1 MKKVLT
7 LIAVAILATSC
18 GNTKYVNCDAYK
30 THYKPVKAEK
40 HKHHVKCDA
49 YSSNGIIIKPTGD
62 NEGRPY
68 YSVYMPD
75 GTVHEYMY
83 AEEIAR
89 GLTENNWS
97 PDEDLIL
104 AYANQE

>member
-1 MKKVLT
+1 MKKLITLT
-7 LIAVAILATSC
+7 IAALIFASC
-18 GNTKYVNCDAYK
+18 ANTKK
-30 THYKPVKAEK
+30 IG
-40 HKHHVKCDA
+40 CDA
-49 YSSNGIIIKPTGD
+49 YSSTGIIIKPTGD

-68 YSVYMPD
+68 YSVYMSD

-89 GLTENNWS
+89 GLLENNWS
-97 PDEDLIL
+97 ADEDLIL

>member
-1 MKKVLT
+1 MKK
-7 LIAVAILATSC
+7 LISFAIVAIVLASC
-18 GNTKYVNCDAYK
+18 GNSKQIG
-30 THYKPVKAEK
+30 
-40 HKHHVKCDA
+40 CDA
-49 YSSNGIIIKPTGD
+49 YSSTGIIIKPTGD

-68 YSVYMPD
+68 YSVYMSD
-75 GTVHEYMY
+75 GTIHEYMY

-89 GLTENNWS
+89 GLTENNWT

>member
-1 MKKVLT
+1 MTKFITLAIIAIVL
-7 LIAVAILATSC
+7 TSC
-18 GNTKYVNCDAYK
+18 GGTKYVQCDAYK
-30 THYKPVKAEK
+30 THYKPIKPEK
-40 HKHHVKCDA
+40 HKHVKCDA
-49 YSSNGIIIKPTGD
+49 YSSNGIVIKLTGD

-68 YSVYMPD
+68 YSVYMSD

-89 GLTENNWS
+89 GLLENNWT

>member
-1 MKKVLT
+1 MKK
-7 LIAVAILATSC
+7 LISFAIVAIVLASC
-18 GNTKYVNCDAYK
+18 GSTKYVD
-30 THYKPVKAEK
+30 
-40 HKHHVKCDA
+40 CDA
-49 YSSNGIIIKPTGD
+49 YSSTGIIIKPTGD

-68 YSVYMPD
+68 YSVYMSD
-75 GTVHEYMY
+75 GTIHEYMY

-89 GLTENNWS
+89 GLTENNWT

>member
-1 MKKVLT
+1 MKKIITFITVA
-7 LIAVAILATSC
+7 LIFASC
-18 GNTKYVNCDAYK
+18 SNTNKIECDA
-30 THYKPVKAEK
+30 
-40 HKHHVKCDA
+40 
-49 YSSNGIIIKPTGD
+49 SSLTNITIKLTGD

-68 YSVYMPD
+68 YSVYMSN

-89 GLTENNWS
+89 GLLEDNWS
-97 PDEDLIL
+97 ADEDLIL

>member
-1 MKKVLT
+1 MKKIIT
-7 LIAVAILATSC
+7 LIAVALTFAACT
-18 GNTKYVNCDAYK
+18 NTKEIQCI
-30 THYKPVKAEK
+30 
-40 HKHHVKCDA
+40 DA
-49 YSSNGIIIKPTGD
+49 YSSIDITINLTGD

-68 YSVYMPD
+68 YSVYMSN

-89 GLTENNWS
+89 GLLEDNWS
-97 PDEDLIL
+97 ADEDLIL

>member
-1 MKKVLT
+1 MTKFITLAIIAIVL
-7 LIAVAILATSC
+7 TSC
-18 GNTKYVNCDAYK
+18 GGTKYVQCDAYK
-30 THYKPVKAEK
+30 TRYKAVKPEK
-40 HKHHVKCDA
+40 HKHVKCDA
-49 YSSNGIIIKPTGD
+49 YSSNGIVIKLTGD

-68 YSVYMPD
+68 YSVYMSD

-89 GLTENNWS
+89 GLLENNWT

>member
-1 MKKVLT
+1 MKKLITLT
-7 LIAVAILATSC
+7 IVALIFASC
-18 GNTKYVNCDAYK
+18 GGTKYVQCDAYK
-30 THYKPVKAEK
+30 THYKAVKPEK
-40 HKHHVKCDA
+40 HKHVKCDA
-49 YSSNGIIIKPTGD
+49 YSSNGIVITPTGD

-68 YSVYMPD
+68 YSVYMSD

-89 GLTENNWS
+89 GLLENNWT

>member
-1 MKKVLT
+1 MKKLITLT
-7 LIAVAILATSC
+7 IVALIFASC
-18 GNTKYVNCDAYK
+18 ANTKK
-30 THYKPVKAEK
+30 IG
-40 HKHHVKCDA
+40 CDA
-49 YSSNGIIIKPTGD
+49 YSSTGITITPTGD

-68 YSVYMPD
+68 YSVYMSD

-89 GLTENNWS
+89 GLLENNWS